1 MTDAPLLKVRDISKF
16 YGARTGCRNVSFDL
30 WPGEVLAIVGE
41 SGSGKTTL
49 LNCLA
54 TRLMASSGTVE
65 YRMRDGQMRE
75 QTFTFTVDGEK
86 LTVTISGMPGGDA
99 IEIKDGTAKADDITF
114 NVVRSF
120 QGQEVKIMYK
130 GKAADGEIKFSS
142 WRDGNEGQTREF
154 TAKRVTS

>member
-1 MTDAPLLKVRDISKF
+1 MRLRLSMLAVLLAVAVTSLSAADV
-16 YGARTGCRNVSFDL
+16 TGKWSAQVA
-30 WPGEVLAIVGE
+30 G
-41 SGSGKTTL
+41 
-49 LNCLA
+49 
-54 TRLMASSGTVE
+54 
-65 YRMRDGQMRE
+65 RDGQMRE
-75 QTFTFTVDGEK
+75 QTFTFKVDGEQ
-86 LTVTISGMPGGDA
+86 LTGTISGMPGGDA